1 MLLVAFKHLCIS
13 RCASFSFYKFHFC
26 CGQLCWQ
33 GFPLF
38 FFFDPT
44 VWRWEK
50 QKKKKSQLTA
60 SSRLAFLIN
69 IIIICLSNYAGRK
82 SIKTYKKVR
91 FRVSVWIRA
100 TIYSWSEANSMFY
113 THVYINNNNQ
123 KKKKKVG
130 PFALLYQFF
139 FFLLPAG
146 NCSKKRCRANSSRYT
161 KTEGCPRSELHKY
174 SDDLCFLFL
183 SCFFHFYFWGLE
195 DHCSVLAPFALFGID
210 VSLFLF
216 LFFLVFFSFRNY
228 WRWTLFPV
236 FFFFWLPS
244 IDSVWRGRDRASWRW
259 WSLTSEHDRRFAIE
273 AQKKKKKEK
282 RVRLVIYEGCRNTY
296 ASKKKKNNI
305 FWFSVFFC
313 FTSSFFV
320 SLALSL
326 LLLSSF
332 FSPLER

>member
-1 MLLVAFKHLCIS
+1 MGKA
-13 RCASFSFYKFHFC
+13 
-26 CGQLCWQ
+26 
-33 GFPLF
+33 
-38 FFFDPT
+38 
-44 VWRWEK
+44 
-50 QKKKKSQLTA
+50 KKKSQLTA

-82 SIKTYKKVR
+82 SIKTHKKVR

-100 TIYSWSEANSMFY
+100 TIYSWPEANSMFY

-123 KKKKKVG
+123 KKKKVG

-161 KTEGCPRSELHKY
+161 KTEWCPRSELHKY

-183 SCFFHFYFWGLE
+183 SCFF
-195 DHCSVLAPFALFGID
+195 
-210 VSLFLF
+210 LFLF
-216 LFFLVFFSFRNY
+216 LRPRRSLLCSCSVCLVWYRCFAFFFSF
-228 WRWTLFPV
+228 LFSV
-236 FFFFWLPS
+236 FFFPKLLKMNSLSCIFFFFTTLYWQRLTRQRS
-244 IDSVWRGRDRASWRW
+244 GFVTLVVVDFRTWQTLRNRGAK
-259 WSLTSEHDRRFAIE
+259 
-273 AQKKKKKEK
+273 KKKKKEK

-296 ASKKKKNNI
+296 ASKKKKTT
-305 FWFSVFFC
+305 FSGFLFFF
-313 FTSSFFV
+313 FTFSFFV

-332 FSPLER
+332 FSSLREVTLL